1 MCGGRRPPIHC
12 TGAPPRSVL
21 SILHPA
27 SSAQEQRESGQAVD
41 GQVQEVVGHV
51 EQEGE
56 EEEEEEEEVMQVGM
70 GKCEAEERNC
80 RLLLPVCGEAA
91 ASAAQPAKCDW
102 GGAVR
107 QSYGDGARHH

>member
-1 MCGGRRPPIHC
+1 MHC

-41 GQVQEVVGHV
+41 GRVQEAVGHV

-56 EEEEEEEEVMQVGM
+56 GEEEEEEVRQVGM

-91 ASAAQPAKCDW
+91 ASAAQPAKCDC
-102 GGAVR
+102 GGTVR
-107 QSYGDGARHH
+107 QSYGAGARHH

>member
-1 MCGGRRPPIHC
+1 MHC

-41 GQVQEVVGHV
+41 GQVQEVVGHI
-51 EQEGE
+51 EQGGEGVKE
-56 EEEEEEEEVMQVGM
+56 KEEEEVRQAGM

-91 ASAAQPAKCDW
+91 ASAAQPAKCDC
-102 GGAVR
+102 GGTVR
-107 QSYGDGARHH
+107 QSYGAGARHH

>member
-51 EQEGE
+51 EQEGQGE
-56 EEEEEEEEVMQVGM
+56 EEEEELMQVGM

>member
-56 EEEEEEEEVMQVGM
+56 EEEEEEEVMQVGM

-102 GGAVR
+102 GGPVR